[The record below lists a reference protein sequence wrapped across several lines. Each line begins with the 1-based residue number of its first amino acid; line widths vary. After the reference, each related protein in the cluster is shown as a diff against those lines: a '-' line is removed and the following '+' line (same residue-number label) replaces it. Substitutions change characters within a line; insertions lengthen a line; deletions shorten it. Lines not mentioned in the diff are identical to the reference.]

1 MNTNMTSKNM
11 NASNTTSNM
20 QGMQGTFMPMQKNP
34 SSMQGQMSAPMMFS
48 YSPPPQ
54 PNTNMGSQ
62 MNMNSNFWPDWANE
76 ILQSMSD
83 MKKKNW
89 ASLAVWRKL

>member
-1 MNTNMTSKNM
+1 MTSQNM
-11 NASNTTSNM
+11 NASNSTSNM
-20 QGMQGTFMPMQKNP
+20 QGMQGTFMPMQNNP

-62 MNMNSNFWPDWANE
+62 MNMNSNFRPDWASE

-83 MKKKNW
+83 MKKRTGKAWQYGENFE
-89 ASLAVWRKL
+89 